1 MRLNRPLSGSHF
13 HRRSMP
19 LNPRIPTSMDLDLAV
34 QKENHPV
41 LLEEEE
47 EVEEVDFMLPLV
59 TNVDDPLPEE
69 VDPCEEEESP
79 PESEESTDSSGDDF
93 CKSS

>member
-1 MRLNRPLSGSHF
+1 
-13 HRRSMP
+13 MP

-34 QKENHPV
+34 QQKNHPV
-41 LLEEEE
+41 LLEEQE

-59 TNVDDPLPEE
+59 PNVE
-69 VDPCEEEESP
+69 VDPCDGTPTESDD
-79 PESEESTDSSGDDF
+79 STDSAEDDF